1 MQVFPNRQK
10 NTAGVVIGLTLDEM
24 VFLLLLKTAIR
35 LLKKIINKAASYG
48 ITKENIIID
57 CLVLTV
63 SAQQKR
69 SYGNGQSSCNGQR
82 IRC

>member
-1 MQVFPNRQK
+1 MK
-10 NTAGVVIGLTLDEM
+10 M

-35 LLKKIINKAASYG
+35 LTKKIINKAASYG

-63 SAQQKR
+63 SAQTKKKLWKTVK
-69 SYGNGQSSCNGQR
+69 SSCKWSKELGVHTVLGVK
-82 IRC
+82 